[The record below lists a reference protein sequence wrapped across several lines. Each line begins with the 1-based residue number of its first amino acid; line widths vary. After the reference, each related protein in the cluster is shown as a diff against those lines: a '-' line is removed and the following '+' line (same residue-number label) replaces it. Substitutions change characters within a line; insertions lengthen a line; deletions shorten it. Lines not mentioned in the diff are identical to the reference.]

1 MAGGMPELTAGRA
14 RRRLSEPLLPVPV
27 LALLAV
33 AAVALEHRVLGWAA
47 VGALAGYALSG
58 SV

>member
-1 MAGGMPELTAGRA
+1 MPELTAGRA